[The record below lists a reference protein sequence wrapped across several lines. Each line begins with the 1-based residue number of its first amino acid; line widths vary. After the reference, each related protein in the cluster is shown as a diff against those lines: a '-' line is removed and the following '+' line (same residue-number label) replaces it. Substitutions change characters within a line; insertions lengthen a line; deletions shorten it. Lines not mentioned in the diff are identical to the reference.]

1 MKTKDIYKSF
11 SKVQEI
17 IIDKIQQLDS
27 SSKTNMGGTVTETDS
42 DAPSTFGMAIGL
54 GINIRLGGE

>member
-17 IIDKIQQLDS
+17 IIDEIQKLDS
-27 SSKTNMGGTVTETDS
+27 SSKTNITKWKHNQGG
-42 DAPSTFGMAIGL
+42 GGL
-54 GINIRLGGE
+54 SL